1 MTLRSA
7 VRAVCAR
14 TSKNAHLLST
24 FLSFFVPSFVE
35 SVLPLKRKEE
45 KKIFPFSWYIIL
57 YYTHNIISE
66 NAVTCPIVIYIDRI
80 RSVEFRSTLY
90 KISKSYN
97 IVIQP
102 PFPSLFFFFLSIRSF
117 EAITRTISS
126 PLEEECGKSPR
137 PKWKVYTA
145 QKASFDST
153 STSTSAKQEKWKD
166 FIDFPCSRSGEHVI
180 LPFFRTCNRKIPVF
194 FSNRVSIPVNV
205 FINDPRELWFHKRN
219 QSFERVKRKREWI
232 GSNRILNLIGWS

>member
-1 MTLRSA
+1 MRANVEERAPSFHFSIVLCSIVRRVRSS
-7 VRAVCAR
+7 VKKKRR
-14 TSKNAHLLST
+14 KKN
-24 FLSFFVPSFVE
+24 LSFLVIYHS
-35 SVLPLKRKEE
+35 L
-45 KKIFPFSWYIIL
+45 L
-57 YYTHNIISE
+57 YAIKISE
-66 NAVTCPIVIYIDRI
+66 NAVTCPIRDIYIYIDRI

-102 PFPSLFFFFLSIRSF
+102 PFPSLFFFFLSIHSF

-153 STSTSAKQEKWKD
+153 STSTSAKQEK
-166 FIDFPCSRSGEHVI
+166 
-180 LPFFRTCNRKIPVF
+180 
-194 FSNRVSIPVNV
+194 
-205 FINDPRELWFHKRN
+205 
-219 QSFERVKRKREWI
+219 
-232 GSNRILNLIGWS
+232 

>member
-1 MTLRSA
+1 MQWR
-7 VRAVCAR
+7 VQ
-14 TSKNAHLLST
+14 
-24 FLSFFVPSFVE
+24 
-35 SVLPLKRKEE
+35 SV
-45 KKIFPFSWYIIL
+45 IY
-57 YYTHNIISE
+57 
-66 NAVTCPIVIYIDRI
+66 IYIDRI

-194 FSNRVSIPVNV
+194 FSNRVWIQTFLLMIRGNCDSTI
-205 FINDPRELWFHKRN
+205 
-219 QSFERVKRKREWI
+219 RVSREWNENASGSDRI
-232 GSNRILNLIGWS
+232 GSLI